1 MTLIPNIKQAWKM
14 FSIQAQTINAALL
27 VSWQSLPATFQ
38 TILPVQYL
46 IGIAVAL
53 LILGIAGRVIQQPAV
68 NVIKQ

>member
-38 TILPVQYL
+38 TVLPVQYL
-46 IGIAVAL
+46 IAIAVTL
-53 LILGIAGRVIQQPAV
+53 LILGIVGRVIQQD
-68 NVIKQ
+68 NVTKQ

>member
-27 VSWQSLPATFQ
+27 VSWQSLPASFQ

-46 IGIAVAL
+46 IVIAVVL
-53 LILGIAGRVIQQPAV
+53 LLLGIVGRVIKQDA
-68 NVIKQ
+68 IKQ

>member
-1 MTLIPNIKQAWKM
+1 MTLIPNIKQTWKM

-46 IGIAVAL
+46 IIIAVAL
-53 LILGIAGRVIQQPAV
+53 LLLGIVGRVIQQPSV
-68 NVIKQ
+68 DDTKQ

>member
-14 FSIQAQTINAALL
+14 FSIQAQTLNAALL

-46 IGIAVAL
+46 IGIAITL
-53 LILGIAGRVIQQPAV
+53 LVLGIIGRVIQQDA
-68 NVIKQ
+68 IKQ

>member
-46 IGIAVAL
+46 IGIAITL
-53 LILGIAGRVIQQPAV
+53 LVLGIVGRVIQQDA
-68 NVIKQ
+68 IKQ